1 MCKID
6 HSKASSANVVLP
18 SDLLSDLQDAFK
30 LYDRDNQ
37 DCISI
42 QQLKNVLHN
51 FGFAKLSSKDYNEEL
66 RRIDSEF
73 SKRTGCDFNFVKFAV
88 YHRWVIKGGHKDE
101 AEACFSLFDKRDRG
115 FVNA

>member
-1 MCKID
+1 M
-6 HSKASSANVVLP
+6 
-18 SDLLSDLQDAFK
+18 
-30 LYDRDNQ
+30 
-37 DCISI
+37 
-42 QQLKNVLHN
+42 LHN